1 MGKYKLLYLLFTVAC
16 WSCTHDS
23 KTGKYQNKRD
33 NVINVQDKVK
43 EIGISEEDVLIGAV
57 ARLYLMD
64 DYLIIVDSHSF
75 DKLIHLF
82 DKNKFSYITG
92 IAEKG
97 QGPNEITNIGYLA
110 TDEVN
115 RKFYVN
121 DHGKQRIFSY
131 DLDSVLVNPLYTPEI
146 KMKMNEKLFPDNYH
160 YFNDTLSMGLI
171 IEPIGVG
178 DFAQFIGKWNM
189 NTGEIRPMK
198 YKHPDIKKKRITFA
212 ISVERNI
219 YVECYAFYDLMTIGS
234 LDGGGDLK
242 YNIYGPKWSS
252 RQSEKSIHHYGKVEF
267 CKDKILAAYSGGD
280 NLTDEYYPTR
290 FLVFDINGD
299 YIKTLET
306 GYKISDYCYDKKS
319 NRIIMN
325 LNDADIQFAYLELD
339 GLIE

>member
-1 MGKYKLLYLLFTVAC
+1 MNKLVCLLFIAVC
-16 WSCTHDS
+16 WGCTHS
-23 KTGKYQNKRD
+23 TETEKYQNKRD
-33 NVINVQDKVK
+33 KVVNVHDKVK
-43 EIGISEEDVLIGAV
+43 EIVIPEDDVLIGAV

-92 IAEKG
+92 IADKG
-97 QGPNEITNIGYLA
+97 QGPNEITNMGYLA

-131 DLDSVLVNPLYTPEI
+131 DLDSVLANPLYNMPEV
-146 KMKMNEKLFPDNYH
+146 KMKMNEKLFPDTYH
-160 YFNDTLSMGLI
+160 YFNDTLSIGLI

-178 DFAQFIGKWNM
+178 DFAQFVGKWNM

-198 YKHPDIKKKRITFA
+198 YKHPEIKKKRITFA
-212 ISVERNI
+212 VSMEHGI
-219 YVECYAFYDLMTIGS
+219 YVECYHRQDLITICS
-234 LDGGGDLK
+234 LDGDLK
-242 YNIYGPKWSS
+242 HNIYGPNWQSS
-252 RQSEKSIHHYGKVEF
+252 GNIHYYGNVVF
-267 CKDKILAAYSGGD
+267 CKDKIVVAYSGGGW
-280 NLTDEYYPTR
+280 LSDEYPPTK
-290 FLVFDINGD
+290 FLIFDINGD

-306 GYKISDYCYDKKS
+306 GYKISDYCYDKEN

-325 LNDADIQFAYLELD
+325 FDDADIQFAYLELD